1 MKCNCFPYD
10 NSFFLISDAAKLDST
25 LEDMTVYTALE
36 FSVDL
41 SVKFHINPVSNYKV
55 TWFLGDS
62 EVQDT
67 YISNI
72 EKGEH
77 VQTTYSISNV
87 TKPQLGNYTV
97 RVINQAII
105 GEPNEATFIVVLQL
119 RGERNKVI
127 KVYDTLE

>member
-1 MKCNCFPYD
+1 
-10 NSFFLISDAAKLDST
+10 
-25 LEDMTVYTALE
+25 MTVNAVLE
-36 FSVDL
+36 ASADL
-41 SVKFHINPVSNYKV
+41 IVKFRINPVSNYKV
-55 TWFLGDS
+55 SWFIGDS

-67 YISNI
+67 DISNT
-72 EKGEH
+72 ETGEH

-119 RGERNKVI
+119 RGERNKVA
-127 KVYDTLE
+127 KVFAGTVLEQYHSSLLSSLG